1 MLADK
6 LFEQVSEKGHVC
18 VGLDTDYSY
27 LPRSFAEKFKS
38 KGEAV
43 LSFNKEIIDST
54 GDVAACFK
62 VQIAYYEALG
72 LEGMKAYSET
82 LKYIKEKKYISIAD
96 IKRGDISKT
105 AEMYAKAHFSGDF
118 EADIVTLNP
127 YMGINDS
134 LEPFIKYIKEG
145 SKGIFVLV
153 RTSNKGAKDFQYISN
168 GEKTPLYETVAEKVE
183 ELAAKNLG
191 KHGFSSI
198 GAVVG
203 ATNVEE
209 SSVLREKLKSAFLLI
224 PGYGAQGGKAED
236 IAAYLIKGNGAV
248 VNSSRGILLAYKK
261 EENGDKNFSLCARN
275 EAIRM
280 RDDIKSFIREEK

>member
-1 MLADK
+1 MIVDK
-6 LFEQVSEKGHVC
+6 LYKQVEEKGHVC

-27 LPRSFAEKFKS
+27 LPQSFADKYLS

-43 LSFNKEIIDST
+43 FNFNKEIIDAT
-54 GDVAACFK
+54 CDVSACYK
-62 VQIAYYEALG
+62 VQIAYYESLG
-72 LEGMKAYSET
+72 LEGMKAYSDT
-82 LKYIKEKKYISIAD
+82 LKYIRKNGQISIAD

-105 AEMYAKAHFSGDF
+105 AEMYAIGHFTGDF
-118 EADIVTLNP
+118 EADFVTLNP

-134 LEPFIKYIKEG
+134 LEPFIKYIKED

-153 RTSNKGAKDFQYISN
+153 RTSNKGARDFQYIKN
-168 GEKTPLYETVAEKVE
+168 EEKIPLYETVAEKAE
-183 ELAAKNLG
+183 ELASATKG
-191 KHGFSSI
+191 KCGFSSI

-203 ATNVEE
+203 ATNIEE
-209 SSVLREKLKSAFLLI
+209 SSALRKKLKSAFLLI

-236 IAAYLIKGNGAV
+236 IAAYLINGNGAV

-261 EENGDKNFSLCARN
+261 EENGDSNFGLCARN

-280 RDDIKSFIREEK
+280 RDDIRSFI

>member
-6 LFEQVSEKGHVC
+6 LYKEVQKKGHVC
-18 VGLDTDYSY
+18 VGLDTDYNY
-27 LPRSFAEKFKS
+27 IPQDFADKFSS
-38 KGEAV
+38 KGEAI
-43 LSFNKEIIDST
+43 LNFNKEIIDATS
-54 GDVAACFK
+54 DVVACFK

-72 LEGMKAYSET
+72 LEGLKAYSET
-82 LKYIKEKKYISIAD
+82 IKYIRKKGLIAVAD

-105 AEMYAKAHFSGDF
+105 AEMYATAHFTGDF
-118 EADIVTLNP
+118 EADFVTLNP

-134 LEPFIKYIKEG
+134 LEPFIKYIKENG
-145 SKGIFVLV
+145 KGIFVLA
-153 RTSNKGAKDFQYISN
+153 RTSNKGAKDFQYITD
-168 GEKTPLYETVAEKVE
+168 EERIPLYETVAEKVE
-183 ELAAKNLG
+183 ELASEFKG
-191 KHGFSSI
+191 ECGFSSI

-209 SSVLREKLKSAFLLI
+209 SSMLRKKLKSSFLLI

-236 IAAYLIKGNGAV
+236 IAAYLINGNGAV

-261 EENGDKNFSLCARN
+261 EESGDKNFSLFARN

-280 RDDIKSFIREEK
+280 RDDIRSFI

>member
-6 LFEQVSEKGHVC
+6 LYKEVQKKGHVC

-27 LPRSFAEKFKS
+27 IPQGFADKFSS
-38 KGEAV
+38 KGEAI
-43 LSFNKEIIDST
+43 LNFNKEIIEATS
-54 GDVAACFK
+54 DVAACFK

-72 LEGMKAYSET
+72 LEGLKAYSET
-82 LKYIKEKKYISIAD
+82 IKYIRKKGLIAIAD

-105 AEMYAKAHFSGDF
+105 AEMYATAHFTGDF
-118 EADIVTLNP
+118 EADFVTLNP

-134 LEPFIKYIKEG
+134 LEPFIKYIKENG
-145 SKGIFVLV
+145 KGIFVLA
-153 RTSNKGAKDFQYISN
+153 RTSNKGAKDFQYIIN
-168 GEKTPLYETVAEKVE
+168 EERIPLYETVAEKVE
-183 ELAAKNLG
+183 ELASEFKG
-191 KHGFSSI
+191 ECGFSSI

-209 SSVLREKLKSAFLLI
+209 SSLLRKKLKSSFLLI

-236 IAAYLIKGNGAV
+236 IAAYLINGNGAV

-261 EENGDKNFSLCARN
+261 EESGDKNFNLFARN

-280 RDDIKSFIREEK
+280 RDDIRSFI

>member
-6 LFEQVSEKGHVC
+6 LYKEVQKKGHVC

-27 LPRSFAEKFKS
+27 IPQDFADKFSS
-38 KGEAV
+38 KGEAI
-43 LSFNKEIIDST
+43 LNFNKEIIDATS
-54 GDVAACFK
+54 DVAACFK

-72 LEGMKAYSET
+72 LEGLKAYSET
-82 LKYIKEKKYISIAD
+82 IKYIRKKGLIAIAD

-105 AEMYAKAHFSGDF
+105 AEMYATAHFTGDF
-118 EADIVTLNP
+118 EADFVTLNP

-134 LEPFIKYIKEG
+134 LEPFIKYIKENG
-145 SKGIFVLV
+145 KGIFVLA
-153 RTSNKGAKDFQYISN
+153 RTSNKGARDFQYITN
-168 GEKTPLYETVAEKVE
+168 EERIPLYETVADKVE
-183 ELAAKNLG
+183 ELASEFKG
-191 KHGFSSI
+191 ECGFSSI

-209 SSVLREKLKSAFLLI
+209 SSMLRKRLKSSFLLI

-236 IAAYLIKGNGAV
+236 IAAYLINGNGAV

-261 EENGDKNFSLCARN
+261 EENGDKNFSLFARN

-280 RDDIKSFIREEK
+280 RDDIRSFI